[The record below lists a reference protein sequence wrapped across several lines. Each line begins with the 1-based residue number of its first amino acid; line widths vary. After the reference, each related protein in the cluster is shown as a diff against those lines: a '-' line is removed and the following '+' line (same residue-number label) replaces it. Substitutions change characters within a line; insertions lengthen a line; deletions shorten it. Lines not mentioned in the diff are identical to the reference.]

1 MPAAPLPA
9 GTEKFCRLFAALRE
23 SSVPCVPHRQGQ
35 GISAAL
41 SLSDFRGN
49 LFFSSAAAASAV
61 PSVPDLPP
69 YRGKWFLS
77 ATPHLLSC
85 LYTFRGVIW
94 HVQRASSFNKPFCC
108 WKIFSLS
115 VPVSAL
121 RKVPAVFLHL
131 IPAAPCG
138 ASAPSMCT
146 STSIHANALLS
157 VTDS

>member
-1 MPAAPLPA
+1 MPATPLPA
-9 GTEKFCRLFAALRE
+9 GTEKFCHLFAALRE
-23 SSVPCVPHRQGQ
+23 VPVPCVPHRQRTRH
-35 GISAAL
+35 SAAL
-41 SLSDFRGN
+41 SLSRFPRKSV
-49 LFFSSAAAASAV
+49 LPVPATAASAV
-61 PSVPDLPP
+61 PSVLDLPP

-94 HVQRASSFNKPFCC
+94 HVQGLLRSASPFCC

-131 IPAAPCG
+131 IPAAAPCEV
-138 ASAPSMCT
+138 SAPACARLLR
-146 STSIHANALLS
+146 STP
-157 VTDS
+157 TPCYP